1 LLKSPKRRA
10 LDHTRGTGNINV
22 DDKTTVTLTPAAPKP
37 TLDRFFGLSERATSL
52 PQEVIAGA
60 TTFASMA
67 YIIAVNPAIMSNTGM
82 DRGDLVMAT
91 ALAAIFGSIMMGLWA
106 NLPLAVAPA
115 MGSNVIFTYVIV
127 KQMNAPWQ
135 GALAMVAFTGVVF
148 LILSLTKLREK
159 VAKEVPE
166 ALKIGIQAAVGTLI
180 VFIGLRGAGFIVANP
195 STYIAMGSL
204 KNPPVLLTMAGL
216 LLTPILVVRK
226 VPGALIIAIA
236 AITIVG
242 CFVPAGAGK
251 MVTTLPSA
259 LIAWPKWP
267 ASTFAQLD
275 FKWLFSN
282 FFIALPLLFY
292 FLCAEF
298 FSTLGTLI
306 GVTGAANLRR
316 PDGSIPSATAA
327 FATDATASIVGPVLG
342 TSVVTAYIESI
353 TGVQAGGRT
362 GLTSIT
368 VAGVFVLALF
378 FWPIFVIVPAQAT
391 APALVL
397 VGVLMMQGLAK
408 IDLSDLTNAIPIVL
422 TLLVTVLTN
431 NLINGMALGTLS
443 LILILIATGRAK
455 EISGIVWGLGVV
467 FLCFFYVTTMLM

>member
-1 LLKSPKRRA
+1 MTVAPGAPIKA
-10 LDHTRGTGNINV
+10 WGTTIV
-22 DDKTTVTLTPAAPKP
+22 DDKTSATLTPEAPKGM
-37 TLDRFFGLSERATSL
+37 LDRAFGLSRRATSV
-52 PQEVIAGA
+52 PQEIIAGA

-67 YIIAVNPAIMSNTGM
+67 YIIAVNPAIMSNAGM

-91 ALAAIFGSIMMGLWA
+91 AMAAIFGSVMMGLWA

-204 KNPPVLLTMAGL
+204 KNPAVLLTMAGL
-216 LLTPILVVRK
+216 LLTPILVVRQ

-236 AITIVG
+236 VLTVVG
-242 CFVPAGAGK
+242 CFIPAGGGK

-267 ASTFAQLD
+267 SSTFGQLD

-306 GVTGAANLRR
+306 GVTGAANLRK

-368 VAGVFVLALF
+368 VAALFVLALF
-378 FWPIFVIVPAQAT
+378 FWPILVIVPPQAT

-408 IDLSDLTNAIPIVL
+408 IDLNDLSNAIPIVL

-443 LILILIATGRAK
+443 LMVILIATGRAK

-467 FLCFFYVTTMLM
+467 FLLFFYVTTLM

>member
-1 LLKSPKRRA
+1 VTGMRLAKIVGVKG
-10 LDHTRGTGNINV
+10 RGDKNV
-22 DDKTTVTLTPAAPKP
+22 NDTASVTVTTEPAKGAV
-37 TLDRFFGLSERATSL
+37 DRFFGLSIRATSL
-52 PQEVIAGA
+52 PQEMIAGA

-67 YIIAVNPAIMSNTGM
+67 YIIAVNPTIMSNAGM

-115 MGSNVIFTYVIV
+115 MGSNVIFTYVVV

-204 KNPPVLLTMAGL
+204 KNPAVLLTMLGL
-216 LLTPILVVRK
+216 LLTPILVVRR

-236 AITIVG
+236 VITIVG
-242 CFVPAGAGK
+242 LFVPAGTGK
-251 MVTTLPSA
+251 MITTLPSS

-275 FKWLFSN
+275 FMWLFSN

-306 GVTGAANLRR
+306 GVTGAANLRK
-316 PDGSIPSATAA
+316 PDGSIPNATAA
-327 FATDATASIVGPVLG
+327 FATDATASIIGPVLG

-368 VAGVFVLALF
+368 VAALFILALF
-378 FWPIFVIVPAQAT
+378 FWPIFVIVPPQAT

-408 IDLSDLTNAIPIVL
+408 IDLTDLSNAIPIVL

-443 LILILIATGRAK
+443 LILILVATGRAR

-467 FLCFFYVTTMLM
+467 FLFFFYVTTMLM

>member
-1 LLKSPKRRA
+1 M
-10 LDHTRGTGNINV
+10 
-22 DDKTTVTLTPAAPKP
+22 
-37 TLDRFFGLSERATSL
+37 
-52 PQEVIAGA
+52 IAGA

-67 YIIAVNPAIMSNTGM
+67 YIIAVNPAIMSNAGM

-115 MGSNVIFTYVIV
+115 MGSNVIFTYVVV

-180 VFIGLRGAGFIVANP
+180 VFIGLRGAGFIVTNP

-204 KNPPVLLTMAGL
+204 KNPAVLLTMLGL
-216 LLTPILVVRK
+216 LLTPILVVRR

-236 AITIVG
+236 VITIVG
-242 CFVPAGAGK
+242 LFVPAGSGK
-251 MVTTLPSA
+251 MITTLPSS

-267 ASTFAQLD
+267 ASTFGQLD
-275 FKWLFSN
+275 FMWLFSN

-306 GVTGAANLRR
+306 GVTGAANLRK
-316 PDGSIPSATAA
+316 PDGSIPNATAA
-327 FATDATASIVGPVLG
+327 FATDATASIVGPLLG

-368 VAGVFVLALF
+368 VAALFILALF

-397 VGVLMMQGLAK
+397 VGVLMMQGLAR
-408 IDLSDLTNAIPIVL
+408 IDLTDLSNAIPIVL

-443 LILILIATGRAK
+443 LILILVATGRAK

-467 FLCFFYVTTMLM
+467 FLFFFYVTTMLM

>member
-1 LLKSPKRRA
+1 MNDTASVTGATEPPKGA
-10 LDHTRGTGNINV
+10 V
-22 DDKTTVTLTPAAPKP
+22 
-37 TLDRFFGLSERATSL
+37 DRFFGLSQRATSF
-52 PQEVIAGA
+52 PQEMIAGA

-67 YIIAVNPAIMSNTGM
+67 YIIAVNPAIMSNAGM

-115 MGSNVIFTYVIV
+115 MGSNVIFTYVVV

-180 VFIGLRGAGFIVANP
+180 VFIGLRGAGFIVTNP

-204 KNPPVLLTMAGL
+204 KNPAVLLTMLGL
-216 LLTPILVVRK
+216 LLTPILVVRR

-236 AITIVG
+236 VITIVG
-242 CFVPAGAGK
+242 LFVPAGSGK
-251 MVTTLPSA
+251 MITTLPSS

-267 ASTFAQLD
+267 ASTFGQLD
-275 FKWLFSN
+275 FMWLFSN

-306 GVTGAANLRR
+306 GVTGAANLRK
-316 PDGSIPSATAA
+316 PDGSIPNATAA

-368 VAGVFVLALF
+368 VAALFVLALF
-378 FWPIFVIVPAQAT
+378 FWPIFVIVPPQAT

-408 IDLSDLTNAIPIVL
+408 IDLTDLSNAIPIVL

-443 LILILIATGRAK
+443 LILILVATGRAK

-467 FLCFFYVTTMLM
+467 FLFFFYVTTMLM

>member
-1 LLKSPKRRA
+1 
-10 LDHTRGTGNINV
+10 V
-22 DDKTTVTLTPAAPKP
+22 DDKTSVTSATPAPNGA
-37 TLDRFFGLSERATSL
+37 LDRFFGLSTRATSL
-52 PQEVIAGA
+52 SQEMIAGA

-67 YIIAVNPAIMSNTGM
+67 YIIAVNPSIMSNAGM

-91 ALAAIFGSIMMGLWA
+91 ALAAIFGSVMMGLWA

-127 KQMNAPWQ
+127 KQMGAPWQ

-204 KNPPVLLTMAGL
+204 KNPAVLLTMLGL

-226 VPGALIIAIA
+226 VPGALIISIA
-236 AITIVG
+236 ALTIAG
-242 CFVPAGAGK
+242 FFVPAGTGK
-251 MVTTLPSA
+251 MVTILPSA

-267 ASTFAQLD
+267 ASTFGQLD

-306 GVTGAANLRR
+306 GVTGGANLRN
-316 PDGSIPSATAA
+316 PDGSIPNATAA

-368 VAGVFVLALF
+368 VAAFFVLALF
-378 FWPIFVIVPAQAT
+378 IWPILVIVPAQAT

-408 IDLSDLTNAIPIVL
+408 IDLTDLSNAIPIVL

-431 NLINGMALGTLS
+431 NLINGMGLGTLS
-443 LILILIATGRAK
+443 LMLILLSTGRAK

-467 FLCFFYVTTMLM
+467 FLLFFYVTTML

>member
-1 LLKSPKRRA
+1 MHDQPTSTASPA
-10 LDHTRGTGNINV
+10 MTRSGW
-22 DDKTTVTLTPAAPKP
+22 
-37 TLDRFFGLSERATSL
+37 LDRTFRLSERSTSL

-60 TTFASMA
+60 TTFAAMA
-67 YIIAVNPAIMSNTGM
+67 YIIAVNPAIMSNAGM
-82 DRGDLVMAT
+82 DRGDLVIAT
-91 ALAAIFGSIMMGLWA
+91 ALAAIFGSVMMGLTA

-115 MGSNVIFTYVIV
+115 MGSNVIFTFVIV
-127 KQMNAPWQ
+127 KQMGAPWQ

-148 LILSLTKLREK
+148 LILSLSKLREK

-180 VFIGLRGAGFIVANP
+180 VFIGLRGAGFIVANQ

-204 KNPPVLLTMAGL
+204 RNPATLLTMLAIL
-216 LLTPILVVRK
+216 ITPILVVRK

-236 AITIVG
+236 AVTFIG
-242 CFVPAGAGK
+242 FFVPGANGK
-251 MVTTLPSA
+251 MVTSAPSA
-259 LIAWPKWP
+259 WIAWPKWP
-267 ASTFAQLD
+267 ASTFGQLD

-282 FFIALPLLFY
+282 FVIALPLLFY
-292 FLCAEF
+292 FVCAEF

-306 GVTGAANLRR
+306 GVTGAANLRA

-327 FATDATASIVGPVLG
+327 FATDATSSIVGPILG

-362 GLTSIT
+362 GLTSLT
-368 VAGVFVLALF
+368 VAALFVLALF
-378 FWPIFVIVPAQAT
+378 FWPVFVIVPAQAT

-397 VGVLMMQGLAK
+397 VGVLMMQGLAR
-408 IDLSDLTNAIPIVL
+408 IDLTDLSNAVPIVL

-443 LILILIATGRAK
+443 LILILVSTGRAK
-455 EISGIVWGLGVV
+455 EISGVVWGLGVV
-467 FLCFFYVTTMLM
+467 FLAFFYVTTMLM

>member
-1 LLKSPKRRA
+1 MNDQA
-10 LDHTRGTGNINV
+10 ATAIA
-22 DDKTTVTLTPAAPKP
+22 TPPP
-37 TLDRFFGLSERATSL
+37 SGFLDRTFRLSERATSL

-60 TTFASMA
+60 TTFAAMA
-67 YIIAVNPAIMSNTGM
+67 YIIAVNPAIMSNAGM
-82 DRGDLVMAT
+82 DRGDLVIAT
-91 ALAAIFGSIMMGLWA
+91 ALAAIFGSVMMGLTA

-127 KQMNAPWQ
+127 KQMGVPWQ
-135 GALAMVAFTGVVF
+135 AALAMVAFTGVVF
-148 LILSLTKLREK
+148 LILSLSKLREK
-159 VAKEVPE
+159 VAKDVPE

-204 KNPPVLLTMAGL
+204 KNPPMLLTMLGI

-236 AITIVG
+236 VITLIG
-242 CFVPAGAGK
+242 FFVPAGAGK
-251 MVTTLPSA
+251 MVTAVPSA
-259 LIAWPKWP
+259 WMAWPKWP
-267 ASTFAQLD
+267 ASTAFALD
-275 FKWLFSN
+275 FGWLLSFEH
-282 FFIALPLLFY
+282 FALALPLLFY
-292 FLCAEF
+292 FVCAEF

-316 PDGSIPSATAA
+316 PDGSIPNATAA
-327 FATDATASIVGPVLG
+327 FATDATSSIVGPMLG

-362 GLTSIT
+362 GLTSLS
-368 VAGVFVLALF
+368 VAGFFVLALF
-378 FWPIFVIVPAQAT
+378 FWPIFVIVPPQAT

-397 VGVLMMQGLAK
+397 VGVLMMQGLAR
-408 IDLSDLTNAIPIVL
+408 IDLTDLANAVPIVL

-443 LILILIATGRAK
+443 LILIWLATGRAK
-455 EISGIVWGLGVV
+455 EISGVVWGLGVV
-467 FLCFFYVTTMLM
+467 FLAFFYVTTMLM

>member
-1 LLKSPKRRA
+1 MNEEVAIEARA
-10 LDHTRGTGNINV
+10 PSGF
-22 DDKTTVTLTPAAPKP
+22 
-37 TLDRFFGLSERATSL
+37 LDRMFRLSERSTSV
-52 PQEVIAGA
+52 PQEAIAGA
-60 TTFASMA
+60 TTFAAMA
-67 YIIAVNPAIMSNTGM
+67 YIIAVNPAIMSNAGM
-82 DRGDLVMAT
+82 DRGDLVIAT
-91 ALAAIFGSIMMGLWA
+91 ALAAIFGSVMMGLWA

-127 KQMNAPWQ
+127 KQMGAPWQ

-159 VAKEVPE
+159 VAKDVPE
-166 ALKIGIQAAVGTLI
+166 ALKVGIQAAVGTLI

-204 KNPPVLLTMAGL
+204 KSPAMLLTMAGI

-236 AITIVG
+236 VITLVG
-242 CFVPAGAGK
+242 LFVPASEGK
-251 MVTTLPSA
+251 MVTTAPA
-259 LIAWPKWP
+259 AFIAWPKWP
-267 ASTFAQLD
+267 TGTFAQLD

-282 FFIALPLLFY
+282 FLIALPLLFY
-292 FLCAEF
+292 FICAEF

-327 FATDATASIVGPVLG
+327 FATDATSSIVGPILG

-362 GLTSIT
+362 GLTSLV
-368 VAGVFVLALF
+368 VATFFVLALF
-378 FWPIFVIVPAQAT
+378 FWPVFVIVPPQAT

-397 VGVLMMQGLAK
+397 VGVLMMQGLAR
-408 IDLSDLTNAIPIVL
+408 IDLTDLSNAIPIVL

-443 LILILIATGRAK
+443 LILILVSTGRAR
-455 EISGIVWGLGVV
+455 EISGVVWGLGVV
-467 FLCFFYVTTMLM
+467 FLAFFYVTTRI

>member
-1 LLKSPKRRA
+1 VNDTASA
-10 LDHTRGTGNINV
+10 
-22 DDKTTVTLTPAAPKP
+22 TVTTDVPKGAV
-37 TLDRFFGLSERATSL
+37 DRFFELTKRATSL
-52 PQEVIAGA
+52 PQEMIAGA

-67 YIIAVNPAIMSNTGM
+67 YIIAVNPAIMSNAGM
-82 DRGDLVMAT
+82 DRGDLVIAT

-115 MGSNVIFTYVIV
+115 MGSNVIFTYVVV

-148 LILSLTKLREK
+148 LVLSLTKLREK

-180 VFIGLRGAGFIVANP
+180 VFIGLRGAGFIVTSP

-204 KNPPVLLTMAGL
+204 KNPPVLLTMLGL

-236 AITIVG
+236 VITIVG
-242 CFVPAGAGK
+242 LFIPAGNGK
-251 MVTTLPSA
+251 MITTLPSS

-275 FKWLFSN
+275 FMWLFSN

-306 GVTGAANLRR
+306 GVTGAANLRKA
-316 PDGSIPSATAA
+316 DGSIPNATAA

-368 VAGVFVLALF
+368 VAALFILALF

-397 VGVLMMQGLAK
+397 VGVLMMQGLAR
-408 IDLSDLTNAIPIVL
+408 IDLADLSNAIPIVL

-443 LILILIATGRAK
+443 LILILVATGRAK

-467 FLCFFYVTTMLM
+467 FMFFFYVTTMLM

>member
-1 LLKSPKRRA
+1 M
-10 LDHTRGTGNINV
+10 
-22 DDKTTVTLTPAAPKP
+22 DDKASVASATAAP
-37 TLDRFFGLSERATSL
+37 TGALDRFFGLSTRATSL
-52 PQEVIAGA
+52 SQEMIAGA

-67 YIIAVNPAIMSNTGM
+67 YIIAVNPSIMSNAGM

-91 ALAAIFGSIMMGLWA
+91 ALAAIFGSVMMGLWA

-166 ALKIGIQAAVGTLI
+166 TLKIGIQAAVGTLI

-204 KNPPVLLTMAGL
+204 KNPAMILTMLGL

-226 VPGALIIAIA
+226 VPGALIISIA
-236 AITIVG
+236 VITIVG
-242 CFVPAGAGK
+242 FFVPAGAGK
-251 MVTTLPSA
+251 MVTTPPSA

-267 ASTFAQLD
+267 TSTFGQLD

-292 FLCAEF
+292 FVCAEF

-306 GVTGAANLRR
+306 GVTGAANLRN

-368 VAGVFVLALF
+368 VAALFCLALF
-378 FWPIFVIVPAQAT
+378 IWPIFVIVPAQAT
-391 APALVL
+391 APALV
-397 VGVLMMQGLAK
+397 GVLMMQGLAR
-408 IDLSDLTNAIPIVL
+408 IDLTDLSNAIPIVL

-443 LILILIATGRAK
+443 LILILLATGRAK

-467 FLCFFYVTTMLM
+467 FLLFFYVTTML

>member
-1 LLKSPKRRA
+1 M
-10 LDHTRGTGNINV
+10 
-22 DDKTTVTLTPAAPKP
+22 DDKASVTPATAMPEGA
-37 TLDRFFGLSERATSL
+37 LDRFFGLSKRATSL
-52 PQEVIAGA
+52 PQEMIAGA

-67 YIIAVNPAIMSNTGM
+67 YIIAVNPAIMSNAGM

-91 ALAAIFGSIMMGLWA
+91 ALAAIFGSIMMGLLA

-180 VFIGLRGAGFIVANP
+180 VFIGLRGAGFVVANP

-204 KNPPVLLTMAGL
+204 KNPAVLLTMLGL
-216 LLTPILVVRK
+216 LLTPVLVVRK

-236 AITIVG
+236 AISIVG

-251 MVTTLPSA
+251 MVTTLPSQ

-267 ASTFAQLD
+267 ASTFGQLD
-275 FKWLFSN
+275 FKWLFAN
-282 FFIALPLLFY
+282 FFLALPLLFY

-306 GVTGAANLRR
+306 GVTGAANLRK

-327 FATDATASIVGPVLG
+327 FATDAMASIVGPVLG

-362 GLTSIT
+362 GLTSLT
-368 VAGVFVLALF
+368 VAALFCLSLF
-378 FWPIFVIVPAQAT
+378 FWPILVIVPPQAT

-397 VGVLMMQGLAK
+397 VGVLMMQGLAR
-408 IDLSDLTNAIPIVL
+408 IDLTDLTNAIPIVL

-431 NLINGMALGTLS
+431 NLINGMGLGTLS
-443 LILILIATGRAK
+443 LILILVATGRAK